1 MLQSLPAP
9 SRRPSPLPPRL
20 HEMTRPTQCVRDCLD
35 KLLRRLRPT
44 RSVRRPV
51 LAHRDASLRRTD
63 WVAIGGIADMPG
75 TSRTSGCDAT
85 KCPFFVSVPVE
96 YAIMST
102 LKARQAEIFA
112 GERVAI

>member
-1 MLQSLPAP
+1 
-9 SRRPSPLPPRL
+9 
-20 HEMTRPTQCVRDCLD
+20 
-35 KLLRRLRPT
+35 
-44 RSVRRPV
+44 
-51 LAHRDASLRRTD
+51 
-63 WVAIGGIADMPG
+63 MPG